1 MQFMDDDDVDDI
13 DSHRHAV
20 GFAFGPGYGWERFT
34 VDPLPCCG
42 SASAADMGIPA
53 FWLGA

>member
-1 MQFMDDDDVDDI
+1 MQFMDDDDVNDI

-34 VDPLPCCG
+34 VDPASILMSWECVCC
-42 SASAADMGIPA
+42 
-53 FWLGA
+53 